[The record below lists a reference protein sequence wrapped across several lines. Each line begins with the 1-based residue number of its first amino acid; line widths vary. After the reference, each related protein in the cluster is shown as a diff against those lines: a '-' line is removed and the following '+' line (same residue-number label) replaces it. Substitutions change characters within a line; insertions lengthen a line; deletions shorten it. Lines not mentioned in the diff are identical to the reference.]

1 MGAGF
6 TPGAFRLAPG
16 LFFKADDMYA
26 DPTLIRDHPVRVNF
40 NESEAKLVD
49 ALVEYT
55 GEQRAVLI
63 RRLILE
69 QAGMILG
76 GHADAMPQP
85 QLALSNN

>member
-1 MGAGF
+1 
-6 TPGAFRLAPG
+6 
-16 LFFKADDMYA
+16 MYA
-26 DPTLIRDHPVRVNF
+26 DPALIRDHPVRVYF

-69 QAGMILG
+69 QAGLILG
-76 GHADAMPQP
+76 GQADALPQP
-85 QLALSNN
+85 QLAFSSPERGA

>member
-1 MGAGF
+1 
-6 TPGAFRLAPG
+6 
-16 LFFKADDMYA
+16 MYA

-69 QAGMILG
+69 QAGLILG
-76 GHADAMPQP
+76 GHADALPQP